1 MRKARYF
8 IRCTIEHENAETEV
22 RNCYA
27 RYATLKSARE
37 ALKRLAEANI
47 PDMTYRFSKDKKKL
61 YRWFGETSRHVH
73 TILDI
78 KLLQSNEH
86 E

>member
-8 IRCTIEHENAETEV
+8 IRITIEHENAETEV
-22 RNCYA
+22 RNCSA
-27 RYATLKSARE
+27 RYATLKCARE

-47 PDMTYRFSKDKKKL
+47 PDMTYRFSKDKKTL
-61 YRWFGETSRHVH
+61 FRCFGETSRHIH
-73 TILDI
+73 TILDT
-78 KLLQSNEH
+78 KVLLRNEH